1 MEKGECSGCHGSILR
16 KNIEKKQ
23 THPLKKPLV
32 FLRYQT
38 FRSFMYTIMGNHKEK
53 GSPQNQNDSTSL
65 TTKYTETTP
74 KECFTPSRQNDLSLV
89 NCGCMGPGIPSEKRS
104 SFADSCCV
112 PLCAPG
118 EQSRCGLLTNLGGS
132 TIPNNTTQTMQARNG
147 EGMMMM
153 MMMYRNCSCLVFHEQ
168 SWSHWYG

>member
-74 KECFTPSRQNDLSLV
+74 KECFTPSRQNDLRLSTVIAWDRVSRRKRGHRLQILV
-89 NCGCMGPGIPSEKRS
+89 AFLFVLLGSNLDAAYSQTSVAAQSPTTLHRQCRLGMGK
-104 SFADSCCV
+104 A
-112 PLCAPG
+112 
-118 EQSRCGLLTNLGGS
+118 
-132 TIPNNTTQTMQARNG
+132 
-147 EGMMMM
+147 
-153 MMMYRNCSCLVFHEQ
+153 
-168 SWSHWYG
+168 